1 MSVLYVL
8 FNKVDSWL
16 KQKGIFKT
24 KEKNMCVSGYALK
37 NIRVARLAIYSNLYL
52 FSSQVIFCDGPVSI
66 VCCPLL

>member
-52 FSSQVIFCDGPVSI
+52 FSSQV
-66 VCCPLL
+66 